1 MIIKTEEVMK
11 KFEEAGAIQKGHFK
25 LTSGVHSDTYIQCAQ
40 VMQHPG
46 FMHNLCSELGKKFRG
61 DDIDVIVGPAIGGII
76 MAHVMAQ
83 VLGPWVKA
91 IFTERENGK
100 MTLRR
105 SFEINPGE
113 KVLVVE
119 DVTTTGSSV
128 REVMD
133 IVKSREGKVV
143 GVGVLIDRSGG
154 KVDFGIKTEK
164 LLTVDIKTY
173 LPEECPLCKK
183 GIPVVKPGSRELLNF
198 KTNINI
204 KKLRIKKI

>member
-1 MIIKTEEVMK
+1 MKTEEVMK
-11 KFEEAGAIQKGHFK
+11 KFEQAGAIQKGHFK

-40 VMQHPG
+40 VMQHPE

-76 MAHVMAQ
+76 MAHVMAR
-83 VLGPWVKA
+83 VLGPWVRA

-105 SFEINPGE
+105 SFEIIQGE

-183 GIPVVKPGSRELLNF
+183 GIPVVKPGSREL
-198 KTNINI
+198 
-204 KKLRIKKI
+204 

>member
-1 MIIKTEEVMK
+1 MIINKEEVMQ
-11 KFEEAGAIQKGHFK
+11 KFEQAGAIQKGHFK

-40 VMQHPG
+40 VMQYPG

-76 MAHVMAQ
+76 MAHVMAR
-83 VLGPWVKA
+83 VLGPWVRA

-105 SFEINPGE
+105 SFEIKEGE

-128 REVMD
+128 REVID
-133 IVKSREGKVV
+133 IVKSRKGEAV

-154 KVDFGIKTEK
+154 KVGFGIKIEK

-173 LPEECPLCKK
+173 LPEECPLCKN
-183 GIPVVKPGSRELLNF
+183 GIPAVKPGSREL
-198 KTNINI
+198 
-204 KKLRIKKI
+204 

>member
-11 KFEEAGAIQKGHFK
+11 KFEDAGAIQKGHFK

-83 VLGPWVKA
+83 VLGPWVRA

-105 SFEINPGE
+105 SFEIKEGE
-113 KVLVVE
+113 KVIVVE

-133 IVKSREGKVV
+133 IVKSRQGKVV

-183 GIPVVKPGSRELLNF
+183 GIPVVKPGSR
-198 KTNINI
+198 
-204 KKLRIKKI
+204 KL

>member
-1 MIIKTEEVMK
+1 MKTEEVMK
-11 KFEEAGAIQKGHFK
+11 KFEQAGAIQKGHFK

-40 VMQHPG
+40 VMQHPE

-76 MAHVMAQ
+76 MAHVMAR
-83 VLGPWVKA
+83 VLGPWVRA

-105 SFEINPGE
+105 SFEIIQGE

-133 IVKSREGKVV
+133 IVRSREGKVV

-183 GIPVVKPGSRELLNF
+183 GIPVVKPGSREL
-198 KTNINI
+198 
-204 KKLRIKKI
+204 

>member
-11 KFEEAGAIQKGHFK
+11 NFEQTGAIQKGHFK

-40 VMQHPG
+40 VMQHPE

-76 MAHVMAQ
+76 MAHVMAR
-83 VLGPWVKA
+83 VLGPWVRA

-105 SFEINPGE
+105 SFEILQGE

-128 REVMD
+128 REVID
-133 IVKSREGKVV
+133 IVNSRQGKVV

-183 GIPVVKPGSRELLNF
+183 GIPAVKPGSREFSN
-198 KTNINI
+198 
-204 KKLRIKKI
+204 

>member
-1 MIIKTEEVMK
+1 MCIRDRVMK

-25 LTSGVHSDTYIQCAQ
+25 LTSGVHSDIYIQCAQ
-40 VMQHPG
+40 IMQHPE

-76 MAHVMAQ
+76 MAHVMAR
-83 VLGPWVKA
+83 VLGPWVRA

-105 SFEINPGE
+105 SFEINEGE

-128 REVMD
+128 REVID
-133 IVKSREGKVV
+133 IVKSRQGKVV

-154 KVDFGIKTEK
+154 EVDFGIKTEK

-173 LPEECPLCKK
+173 LPKECPLCKK
-183 GIPVVKPGSRELLNF
+183 GIPVVKPGSREL
-198 KTNINI
+198 
-204 KKLRIKKI
+204 

>member
-1 MIIKTEEVMK
+1 MIINTEEVMK
-11 KFEEAGAIQKGHFK
+11 KFEQAGAIQKGHFK
-25 LTSGVHSDTYIQCAQ
+25 LTSGVHSDIYIQCAQ
-40 VMQHPG
+40 VMQYPG
-46 FMHNLCSELGKKFRG
+46 FMNNLCSELGKKFRG
-61 DDIDVIVGPAIGGII
+61 NDIDVIVGPAIGGII

-83 VLGPWVKA
+83 VLGPWVRA

-100 MTLRR
+100 MRLRR
-105 SFEINPGE
+105 SFEIKEGE

-128 REVMD
+128 REVIE
-133 IVKSREGKVV
+133 IVKSRKGKVV

-154 KVDFGIKTEK
+154 RVNFGVKTEK

-183 GIPVVKPGSRELLNF
+183 EVPIVKPGSRYL
-198 KTNINI
+198 
-204 KKLRIKKI
+204 

>member
-25 LTSGVHSDTYIQCAQ
+25 LTSGVHSDIYIQCAQ
-40 VMQHPG
+40 IMQHPE

-61 DDIDVIVGPAIGGII
+61 DDIDVIIGPAIGGII
-76 MAHVMAQ
+76 MAHVMAR
-83 VLGPWVKA
+83 VLGPWVRA

-105 SFEINPGE
+105 SFEIKEGE

-128 REVMD
+128 REVID
-133 IVKSREGKVV
+133 IVKSRQGKVV

-154 KVDFGIKTEK
+154 EVDFGIKTEK

-183 GIPVVKPGSRELLNF
+183 GIPAVKPGSREL
-198 KTNINI
+198 
-204 KKLRIKKI
+204 

>member
-1 MIIKTEEVMK
+1 MIIKTEEVMRN
-11 KFEEAGAIQKGHFK
+11 FEQAGAIQKGHFK

-40 VMQHPG
+40 VMQHPE
-46 FMHNLCSELGKKFRG
+46 FMHNLCSELGKRFRG

-76 MAHVMAQ
+76 MAHVMAR
-83 VLGPWVKA
+83 VLGPWVRA

-105 SFEINPGE
+105 SFEIIEGE

-128 REVMD
+128 REVID
-133 IVKSREGKVV
+133 IVNSRQGKVV
-143 GVGVLIDRSGG
+143 GIGVLIDRSGG

-183 GIPVVKPGSRELLNF
+183 GIPVVKPGSRGL
-198 KTNINI
+198 
-204 KKLRIKKI
+204 

>member
-11 KFEEAGAIQKGHFK
+11 KFEQAGAIQKGHFK

-40 VMQHPG
+40 AMQHPE

-76 MAHVMAQ
+76 MAHVMAR
-83 VLGPWVKA
+83 VLGPWVRA

-105 SFEINPGE
+105 SFKINQGE

-133 IVKSREGKVV
+133 IVKSRQGKVV

-183 GIPVVKPGSRELLNF
+183 GIPVAKPGSREL
-198 KTNINI
+198 
-204 KKLRIKKI
+204 

>member
-11 KFEEAGAIQKGHFK
+11 KFEQAGAIQKGHFK
-25 LTSGVHSDTYIQCAQ
+25 LTSGVHSDIYIQCAQ
-40 VMQHPG
+40 VMQHPE

-76 MAHVMAQ
+76 MAHVMAR
-83 VLGPWVKA
+83 VLGPWVRA

-105 SFEINPGE
+105 SFEINQGE

-133 IVKSREGKVV
+133 IVKSRQGKVV

-183 GIPVVKPGSRELLNF
+183 GIPVVKPGSREL
-198 KTNINI
+198 
-204 KKLRIKKI
+204 

>member
-11 KFEEAGAIQKGHFK
+11 KFEDAGAIQKGHFK

-40 VMQHPG
+40 VMQHPE
-46 FMHNLCSELGKKFRG
+46 FMHTLCSELGKKFRG
-61 DDIDVIVGPAIGGII
+61 EDIDVIVGPAIGGII
-76 MAHVMAQ
+76 MAHVMAR
-83 VLGPWVKA
+83 VLGPWVRA
-91 IFTERENGK
+91 IFTERENEK

-105 SFEINPGE
+105 SFEIKEGE

-128 REVMD
+128 REVIN
-133 IVKSREGKVV
+133 IVKSRQGKVV

-154 KVDFGIKTEK
+154 KVDFGIKTKK

-183 GIPVVKPGSRELLNF
+183 GIPVVKPGSREL
-198 KTNINI
+198 
-204 KKLRIKKI
+204 

>member
-11 KFEEAGAIQKGHFK
+11 KFEQAGAIQKGHFK
-25 LTSGVHSDTYIQCAQ
+25 LTSGVHSDIYIQCAQ
-40 VMQHPG
+40 VMQHPE
-46 FMHNLCSELGKKFRG
+46 FMYNLCSELGKKFRG
-61 DDIDVIVGPAIGGII
+61 DDIDIIVGPAIGGII
-76 MAHVMAQ
+76 MAHVMAR
-83 VLGPWVKA
+83 VLGPWVRA

-105 SFEINPGE
+105 SFEIKEGE

-128 REVMD
+128 REVID
-133 IVKSREGKVV
+133 IVNSRQGKVV

-154 KVDFGIKTEK
+154 KVDFRIKTEK

-183 GIPVVKPGSRELLNF
+183 GIPAVKPGSREL
-198 KTNINI
+198 
-204 KKLRIKKI
+204 

>member
-11 KFEEAGAIQKGHFK
+11 KFEQAGAIQKGHFK

-40 VMQHPG
+40 VMQHPE

-76 MAHVMAQ
+76 MAHVMAR
-83 VLGPWVKA
+83 VLGPWVRA

-105 SFEINPGE
+105 SFEIKEGE

-128 REVMD
+128 REVID
-133 IVKSREGKVV
+133 IVNSRKGKVV

-154 KVDFGIKTEK
+154 RVNFGVKTEK

-183 GIPVVKPGSRELLNF
+183 GIPAVKPGSRDL
-198 KTNINI
+198 
-204 KKLRIKKI
+204 

>member
-46 FMHNLCSELGKKFRG
+46 FMHNLCSELGRKFKG
-61 DDIDVIVGPAIGGII
+61 EDIDVIIGPAIGGII
-76 MAHVMAQ
+76 MSHVMAQ

-105 SFEINPGE
+105 SFEVNKGE

-119 DVTTTGSSV
+119 DVTTTGGSV
-128 REVMD
+128 REVID
-133 IVKSREGKVV
+133 IVKERGGEVV
-143 GVGVLIDRSGG
+143 GIGVLIDRSGG
-154 KVDFGIKTEK
+154 NIDFEVKMK
-164 LLTVDIKTY
+164 SLLTLDIKSY
-173 LPEECPLCKK
+173 QPEECPLCKK
-183 GIPVVKPGSRELLNF
+183 EIPITKPGSR
-198 KTNINI
+198 NI
-204 KKLRIKKI
+204 

>member
-11 KFEEAGAIQKGHFK
+11 KFEDAGAIQKGHFK

-40 VMQHPG
+40 IMQHPE

-76 MAHVMAQ
+76 MAHVMAR
-83 VLGPWVKA
+83 VLGPWVRA
-91 IFTERENGK
+91 VFTERENGK

-105 SFEINPGE
+105 SFEIKEGE

-128 REVMD
+128 REVID
-133 IVKSREGKVV
+133 IVKLRKGKVV

-154 KVDFGIKTEK
+154 EVDFGIKTEK
-164 LLTVDIKTY
+164 LLTIDIKTY

-183 GIPVVKPGSRELLNF
+183 GIPVVKPGSREL
-198 KTNINI
+198 
-204 KKLRIKKI
+204 

>member
-11 KFEEAGAIQKGHFK
+11 KFEQAGAIQKGHFK

-40 VMQHPG
+40 IMQHPE

-76 MAHVMAQ
+76 MAHVMAR
-83 VLGPWVKA
+83 VLGPWVRA

-105 SFEINPGE
+105 SFEINQGE

-133 IVKSREGKVV
+133 IVKSRQGKVV

-164 LLTVDIKTY
+164 LLTVDIKTH

-183 GIPVVKPGSRELLNF
+183 GIPVAKPGSREL
-198 KTNINI
+198 
-204 KKLRIKKI
+204 

>member
-40 VMQHPG
+40 VMQYPG

-83 VLGPWVKA
+83 VLGPWVRA

-105 SFEINPGE
+105 SFEIKEGE
-113 KVLVVE
+113 KVIVVE

-128 REVMD
+128 REVID
-133 IVKSREGKVV
+133 IVNSRKGKVV

-164 LLTVDIKTY
+164 LLTVDIKTF

-183 GIPVVKPGSRELLNF
+183 GIPVVKPGSREL
-198 KTNINI
+198 
-204 KKLRIKKI
+204 

>member
-11 KFEEAGAIQKGHFK
+11 KFEDAGAIQKGHFK

-40 VMQHPG
+40 IMQHPE

-76 MAHVMAQ
+76 MAHVMAR
-83 VLGPWVKA
+83 VLGPWVRA
-91 IFTERENGK
+91 IFTERENEK

-105 SFEINPGE
+105 SFEIKEGE

-128 REVMD
+128 REVID
-133 IVKSREGKVV
+133 IVNSRQGKVV

-183 GIPVVKPGSRELLNF
+183 GIPVVKPGSRDL
-198 KTNINI
+198 
-204 KKLRIKKI
+204 

>member
-11 KFEEAGAIQKGHFK
+11 KFEDAGAIQKGHFK

-40 VMQHPG
+40 VMQYPG

-83 VLGPWVKA
+83 VLGPWVRA
-91 IFTERENGK
+91 IFTERENSK

-105 SFEINPGE
+105 SFEINQGE

-133 IVKSREGKVV
+133 IVKSRQGKVV

-154 KVDFGIKTEK
+154 KVNFGIKTEK

-183 GIPVVKPGSRELLNF
+183 GIPVVKPGSR
-198 KTNINI
+198 
-204 KKLRIKKI
+204 KL

>member
-40 VMQHPG
+40 IMQHPE
-46 FMHNLCSELGKKFRG
+46 FMHNLCSELGKKFGR

-76 MAHVMAQ
+76 MAHVMAR
-83 VLGPWVKA
+83 VLGPWVRA

-105 SFEINPGE
+105 SFEIKEGE

-133 IVKSREGKVV
+133 IVKLRQGKVV

-154 KVDFGIKTEK
+154 KVDFGVKTKK
-164 LLTVDIKTY
+164 LLTIDIKTY

-183 GIPVVKPGSRELLNF
+183 EIPVVKPGSREL
-198 KTNINI
+198 
-204 KKLRIKKI
+204 

>member
-11 KFEEAGAIQKGHFK
+11 KFEQAEAIQKGHFK

-40 VMQHPG
+40 VMQHPE

-76 MAHVMAQ
+76 MAHVMAR
-83 VLGPWVKA
+83 VLGPWVRA

-105 SFEINPGE
+105 SFEIKEGE

-128 REVMD
+128 REVID
-133 IVKSREGKVV
+133 IVNSRKGKVV

-154 KVDFGIKTEK
+154 RVNFGVKTEK

-183 GIPVVKPGSRELLNF
+183 GIPAVKPGSRDL
-198 KTNINI
+198 
-204 KKLRIKKI
+204 